1 MIIASI
7 FQENLMAHLHF
18 YIPDSVADKIKAK
31 AEHAH
36 LSVSKYLVELVKREV
51 GYQWPDD
58 YFEVFGKWESEPSN
72 VFLIGKE

>member
-1 MIIASI
+1 
-7 FQENLMAHLHF
+7 MAQLHF
-18 YIPDSVADKIKAK
+18 YIPDSVAESVKFK

-36 LSVSKYLVELVKREV
+36 LSVSKYLAERVKREV
-51 GYQWPDD
+51 ANQWPDD